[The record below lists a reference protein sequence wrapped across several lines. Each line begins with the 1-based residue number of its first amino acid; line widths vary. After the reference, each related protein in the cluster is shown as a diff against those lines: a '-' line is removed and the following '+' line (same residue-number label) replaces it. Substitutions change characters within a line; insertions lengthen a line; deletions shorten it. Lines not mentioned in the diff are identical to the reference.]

1 MDALGVP
8 IAQRGTPYS
17 ADFASLIARVN
28 CTLG

>member
-1 MDALGVP
+1 VGAIGVVV
-8 IAQRGTPYS
+8 AQRQTLYS